1 MAGLRSVRPAWLWS
15 AGCALLLASLLVSL
29 SLGVYE
35 VSIRA
40 LLDGLLRWLAR
51 SPPGDEAEAGVDLVL
66 REFRAPRVLLALL
79 VGMALAAAGVALQAV
94 FRNPLADPFILG
106 ISSGAALGAALS
118 MAFLTFLPVQVSAFV
133 CGLAAMLVALYLA
146 RVGQQTPIVSLILA
160 GVVVSAFCTAGL
172 SIVQFMVDPDRLGSI
187 VFWLMGSFSLAS
199 WRSVA
204 VTAPLL
210 LAGLAALLFLG
221 WRLNLLSLGDEEAAS
236 LGIPVRRYKLAVIVV
251 ASLLAAGAVSV
262 CGIIGWVG
270 LIVPHMAR
278 MLVGPEHR
286 RLLPFA
292 VALGAAFMLWADNLA
307 RSLASFEIPVG
318 ILTTLLGAP
327 VFMILLKR
335 AGRSWIG

>member
-1 MAGLRSVRPAWLWS
+1 MEGLRSARSVWLWTI
-15 AGCALLLASLLVSL
+15 GGALLVASLLVSL
-29 SLGVYE
+29 SLGVYDI
-35 VSIRA
+35 SFRA
-40 LLDGLLRWLAR
+40 LIDGMARWVLRA
-51 SPPGDEAEAGVDLVL
+51 SPDDDAQAGVDLVL
-66 REFRAPRVLLALL
+66 REFRTPRALLALL
-79 VGMALAAAGVALQAV
+79 VGMSLAAAGVALQAV

-118 MAFLTFLPVQVSAFV
+118 MAFLSFLPVQFSAFV
-133 CGLAAMLVALYLA
+133 FGLGAMLIALYLA
-146 RVGQQTPIVSLILA
+146 RAGQQTPIVSLILA

-172 SIVQFMVDPDRLGSI
+172 SIVQFLVDPDRLGSI

-199 WRSVA
+199 WGSLV

-210 LAGLAALLFLG
+210 LIGLATLFFFS

-236 LGIPVRRYKLAVIVV
+236 LGIPVRRYKLAVIVI

-278 MLVGPEHR
+278 MLIGPEHR

-292 VALGAAFMLWADNLA
+292 VVLGGIFMLWADNLA
-307 RSLASFEIPVG
+307 RSLATFEIPVG

-327 VFMILLKR
+327 LFMVLLKR
-335 AGRSWIG
+335 AGRSWIS